1 MSKGNYSKLP
11 ERNPVTHAVHKREV
25 FWQIIFPIVIGAL
38 IILTLAIGS
47 WFVSYNSA
55 SQAANISVMWLF
67 IPLLFLALI
76 FTFLL
81 AGLAYG
87 LIRLIGILPP
97 YAALVQ
103 NFFIMLNLKVRH
115 ASDLAAEPVLKAASA
130 WAMLSA
136 LLGRRT
142 SNRN

>member
-1 MSKGNYSKLP
+1 MREGNYSKLP
-11 ERNPVTHAVHKREV
+11 ERNPITHAVHKREV

-38 IILTLAIGS
+38 ILLTLAIGS
-47 WFVSYNSA
+47 WFVSYNTT
-55 SQAANISVMWLF
+55 SQAANISVIWLF
-67 IPLLFLALI
+67 IPLLFFTLF

-97 YAALVQ
+97 YAAVVQ
-103 NFFIMLNLKVRH
+103 NFFILVNLRVRH
-115 ASDLAAEPVLKAASA
+115 ALDLAAEPVMKAASA
-130 WAMLSA
+130 QAMLSA

-142 SNRN
+142 SKRS

>member
-1 MSKGNYSKLP
+1 MKEGNYSKLP
-11 ERNPVTHAVHKREV
+11 ERNPLTHAAHRREF
-25 FWQIIFPIVIGAL
+25 FWQVIFPIIIGAL
-38 IILTLAIGS
+38 IIMALAVGS

-67 IPLLFLALI
+67 IPLLF
-76 FTFLL
+76 FTLLFTILL

-103 NFFIMLNLKVRH
+103 NFFIMINLRVRS
-115 ASDLAAEPVLKAASA
+115 ASDKAVEPVLKTASA
-130 WAMLSA
+130 MATLRA

-142 SNRN
+142 TKGN

>member
-1 MSKGNYSKLP
+1 MSVGNYSKLP
-11 ERNPVTHAVHKREV
+11 ERNPLTHAVHKREF
-25 FWQIIFPIVIGAL
+25 FWQVIFPIVIGAL
-38 IILTLAIGS
+38 IIVTLAVGS

-67 IPLLFLALI
+67 IPLLFFTLL

-87 LIRLIGILPP
+87 LIKLIGILPP

-103 NFFIMLNLKVRH
+103 NFFIMINLRVYR
-115 ASDLAAEPVLKAASA
+115 ASDLAVEPVLKTASA
-130 WAMLSA
+130 WAMLGA

-142 SNRN
+142 PKGR